1 MTTVHIPRS
10 ARYDANWQRP
20 HPIRN
25 GERCVVCARPI
36 TIPNPWWIHASTFWE
51 AVPIGVELPQNR
63 DQGMFS
69 VGPECAK
76 LFPRAYRTK
85 I

>member
-1 MTTVHIPRS
+1 MTTFRIPRS
-10 ARYDANWQRP
+10 ARYDANYARP

-25 GERCVVCARPI
+25 GERCVVCAKPI
-36 TIPNPWWIHASTFWE
+36 MIPNPRWIHANVFWE
-51 AVPIGVELPQNR
+51 VFPIGVELPQNR